1 LRVYPVNANCLIFWF
16 VLLCSAL
23 CSALCSGLAA
33 AEPAID
39 WEQQLAQGISL
50 REQGDLQRSA
60 KLLAAVSQ
68 SAPSNRLQS
77 LAAGE
82 LGIALL
88 QSQQHEAAEPEL
100 QKAYGFFTG
109 TGKARWAVY
118 LGNLA
123 QVHKQRQA
131 ATRYYQEAADLAVGQ
146 DPDIEFS
153 AQLNLARLSTDKQRL
168 EALAGISSKLDAA
181 PGQASLA
188 RHHLNLGNQL
198 RLLGVTALPL
208 AYQHLD
214 TARRLAQQSGNKRL
228 LAEAQDTL
236 AQLYEDRG
244 RHQDAL
250 LLTGQATELAR
261 SLPAGLSADLL
272 INLEWRQG
280 RLFRQQGKPGMA
292 LAAYRRAVDQI
303 EAVRQD
309 IPVEYEN
316 GHSSFHDT
324 LEPIY
329 LGYADLLLL
338 QIDQQPAAT
347 QALQLRHVLTTL
359 ELIRQ
364 SEMQDFLGDRCA
376 VETVQGGSAGQ
387 VTPGTAIL
395 YPLILPDRLEL
406 LLAIDGNVIRRTSQ
420 VGSTELRKTATAFAG
435 ILRRGDDDFL
445 KLSQQFEGWL
455 LKPFAETLA
464 TAQIKNLV
472 VVPDGV
478 LRLVP
483 MAALHDGKQYAIE
496 KYAISMVTGMTMT
509 NVSGFDSKVVA
520 LVAGIALPGPVVDKL
535 GPLLASKILQE
546 GDASQSEATTRGL
559 AGKRELRAIRS
570 TKTPADKGSTLRS
583 AEDLRAKL
591 ALPGVKKEVNGL
603 DDILHGGRMLDDGFT
618 IDSFRNA
625 AQSGDY
631 RILHLASHGVFGGSA
646 ETSFIMAYDDV
657 LTMNGL
663 QTLLKSEK
671 FKKYPIELLSL
682 SACQTAEGN
691 DRAPLGI
698 SGAAI
703 KARAKSVLGTLWPV
717 EDDAARSIMESLYTG
732 LTKGQLT
739 KTEALRQAQIKLI
752 RNPDSDHPFYWAPF
766 VLIGNWL

>member
-1 LRVYPVNANCLIFWF
+1 MRILGLVARCVLI
-16 VLLCSAL
+16 VLLCSV
-23 CSALCSGLAA
+23 AA
-33 AEPAID
+33 AAAPAHD
-39 WEQQLAQGISL
+39 GDNQLALGISL
-50 REQGDLQRSA
+50 RAQGDLNRA
-60 KLLAAVSQ
+60 AEVLAGITQAD
-68 SAPSNRLQS
+68 ATNS

-82 LGIALL
+82 LGITLL
-88 QSQQHEAAEPEL
+88 QSHHYELAEAQL
-100 QKAYGFFTG
+100 QKAYAAHTG
-109 TGKARWAVY
+109 ADKARWAVY

-123 QVHKQRQA
+123 QVRKRKQDA
-131 ATRYYQEAADLAVGQ
+131 ARYYQEAVELATGQ
-146 DPDIEFS
+146 NPDIVYG
-153 AQLNLARLSTDKQRL
+153 AQLNLARLGPEKQRFAVL
-168 EALAGISSKLDAA
+168 SGISARLGAEAGQQQLAG
-181 PGQASLA
+181 
-188 RHHLNLGNQL
+188 HHLNLGNQL
-198 RLLGVTALPL
+198 RQLGAIALPL
-208 AYQHLD
+208 AYQHLEA
-214 TARRLAQQSGNKRL
+214 ARRLAQQSGHKRL
-228 LAEAQDTL
+228 LVEAQDTL

-250 LLTGQATELAR
+250 LLTEQATELAR
-261 SLPAGLSADLL
+261 TLPAGLSADLL

-280 RLFRQQGKPGMA
+280 RLFRQMGKPGMA
-292 LAAYRRAVDQI
+292 LAAFRRAVDQI

-316 GHSSFHDT
+316 GRSSFSDT

-329 LGYADLLLL
+329 LGYADLLLQ
-338 QIDQQPAAT
+338 QIDKQPTET
-347 QALQLRHVLTTL
+347 QALQLQHVLTTM

-364 SEMQDFLGDRCA
+364 SEMQDFLGDRCS

-387 VTPGTAIL
+387 VAAGTAVF
-395 YPLILPDRLEL
+395 YPLILPDRIEL
-406 LLAIDGNVIRRTSQ
+406 LLALDGKVLRRTSS
-420 VGSTELRKTATAFAG
+420 VSKAALRQAATAFAG
-435 ILRRGDDDFL
+435 NLRRGMDDYL
-445 KLSQQFEGWL
+445 ELSQQLYSWL
-455 LKPFAETLA
+455 LQPYAEVLA
-464 TAQIKNLV
+464 AAQVKTLV

-483 MAALHDGKQYAIE
+483 MSALHDGKQYAIE
-496 KYAISMVTGMTMT
+496 KYAISMVTGLSMT
-509 NVSGFDSKVVA
+509 NASAFDHQVVA
-520 LVAGIALPGPVVDKL
+520 LVAGVSEPGPVVDRL
-535 GPLLASKILQE
+535 GPMLASKILQDGGAAE
-546 GDASQSEATTRGL
+546 SETSTRGL
-559 AGKRELRAIRS
+559 ASKRELRAIRS
-570 TKTPADKGSTLRS
+570 TKTQVSGKDATVRS

-591 ALPGVKKEVNGL
+591 ALPGVKLEVNGL
-603 DDILHGGRMLDDGFT
+603 DGILHGGRMLDAGFT
-618 IDSFRNA
+618 VDSFRTA

-646 ETSFIMAYDDV
+646 ETSFIMAYDDL

-663 QTLLKSEK
+663 QSLLKSEK

-717 EDDAARSIMESLYTG
+717 EDEAARSIMESLYSG

-752 RNPDSDHPFYWAPF
+752 RDPESEHPFYWAPF